1 PGTTTSAS
9 LAFASGNT
17 AGNWIAVCIRAG
29 FSSSQVFQVTDSNG
43 NAYRPALQLGMTNP
57 YTFAI
62 FYAENI
68 NGGANTVSVSDS
80 VSAPLRLAILEYSG
94 VATSNSLD
102 ATAKVQ
108 GTSTSPNSGSLTTTA
123 SGDLLLGAIVT
134 TNPAVFTVGSGYTVE
149 ESVPS
154 EPNTKL
160 MVEDQIQGP
169 AGVASAVAS
178 IAATDNWG

>member
-1 PGTTTSAS
+1 MMLSSGWLTKVITHFSALLIITGVFAPLLPEAYGQSTGGIKLVQHGSIYPGTTTSAS

-29 FSSSQVFQVTDSNG
+29 FSSSQVFQVTDSTG

-80 VSAPLRLAILEYSG
+80 VSAPLR
-94 VATSNSLD
+94 
-102 ATAKVQ
+102 
-108 GTSTSPNSGSLTTTA
+108 
-123 SGDLLLGAIVT
+123 
-134 TNPAVFTVGSGYTVE
+134 
-149 ESVPS
+149 
-154 EPNTKL
+154 
-160 MVEDQIQGP
+160 
-169 AGVASAVAS
+169 
-178 IAATDNWG
+178 